1 MSAKMNLNQYTKEEV
16 LSKINAVKSFIV
28 HDEEVDGASPDEL
41 ISILRC
47 KIADIEG
54 TLEFNV
60 LDINFFRCPDRFADM
75 VIYRLKED

>member
-1 MSAKMNLNQYTKEEV
+1 MSGIMKLKQYTKE
-16 LSKINAVKSFIV
+16 KILNKLNEVKSFIV
-28 HDEEVDGASPDEL
+28 FDEEVDGASPDEV

-75 VIYRLKED
+75 VVYRLKEN